1 MLIFFHRKSGDG
13 MQKKKLTIK
22 DFIDS
27 CSLVFKTY
35 QYDVN
40 LSKNRTTLWHFSARK
55 SEKKYMIYC
64 APQYAKTKGIVKIA
78 LKKIP
83 KGSRLVVVCSR
94 YGATEKMEAD
104 TKGYSLIDYNTLE
117 KYGLEMIDAKARM
130 TEAA

>member
-1 MLIFFHRKSGDG
+1 

-104 TKGYSLIDYNTLE
+104 TMGYSLIDYNTLE
-117 KYGLEMIDAKARM
+117 KYGLEMIDAKARL